1 MGPECLV
8 EKTSGS
14 FSCDPKLP
22 FGIES
27 CPKNRN
33 NRISLGLCVLFC
45 SANPDVLLRDGWV
58 IYLFVF
64 FFFSFSFLALLA
76 FFLHGTGI
84 LPKTKVSIYLFFKKM
99 KTTLNK
105 NLFFR
110 PCFLSVNS
118 RYPANLL
125 LFRKKIFAISKHPV
139 MCRDVSC
146 VEISF
151 ERKPE
156 DLECL
161 PELHFADDK
170 TEAQWFF
177 ICLALGLVL

>member
-1 MGPECLV
+1 
-8 EKTSGS
+8 
-14 FSCDPKLP
+14 
-22 FGIES
+22 
-27 CPKNRN
+27 
-33 NRISLGLCVLFC
+33 
-45 SANPDVLLRDGWV
+45 
-58 IYLFVF
+58 
-64 FFFSFSFLALLA
+64 
-76 FFLHGTGI
+76 
-84 LPKTKVSIYLFFKKM
+84 M

-177 ICLALGLVL
+177 ICLALGLVLWNIDVSKAGGKAVEHIWATYFKWLFHSFVCSTNKYALGTLAFLNAKGKFSGEGRHYSCLRGAHRKVWGTDTALILWVAVSVQLGMGVLETG